1 LQIKNILSQFDYFC
15 SFLPFKMQ
23 LNALWKLCLLGL
35 SLPAALGHPGEH
47 EKEEDEATI
56 NHKRMFKENARR
68 GLDQCAK
75 RFENSGFNARAEN
88 RRRDLYDLHRRNLA
102 SRDTASVLATSHLVT
117 DSSITASTDAADL
130 FTSTSTC
137 VLNPEG
143 EVGPFYVLGELVRSD
158 LVDGEEGVPVI
169 LDVQFVDVTTCDP
182 IEDLY
187 FDIWNC
193 NSTGVYSGVVSNGNG
208 NSNDESNIDATF
220 LRGIQ
225 PSDSD
230 GVVTFK
236 TIFPGHYSGR
246 ATHHHVIAH
255 LDVTVLSNGTI
266 TGGTVAHI
274 GQLFW
279 DQDLI
284 SEVEAT
290 SPYNTNTISIT
301 TNAADRVFATETEN
315 STSDPVFNYV
325 KLGDDISDGLLAY
338 ITIAVDT
345 SATYDPTYSF
355 VYTANGGVAESGGSD
370 TIGGDGGSSSSP
382 GGSGGSGF
390 GGGPSK

>member
-1 LQIKNILSQFDYFC
+1 
-15 SFLPFKMQ
+15 
-23 LNALWKLCLLGL
+23 
-35 SLPAALGHPGEH
+35 
-47 EKEEDEATI
+47 
-56 NHKRMFKENARR
+56 
-68 GLDQCAK
+68 
-75 RFENSGFNARAEN
+75 
-88 RRRDLYDLHRRNLA
+88 
-102 SRDTASVLATSHLVT
+102 
-117 DSSITASTDAADL
+117 
-130 FTSTSTC
+130 
-137 VLNPEG
+137 
-143 EVGPFYVLGELVRSD
+143 LVRSD